1 MDDALARPAD
11 DGGVAPPPPPDEPSP
26 VRLHMPVDVRSAALV
41 VLAVIALVVVLRW
54 ASPVFIPLMLGV
66 MISYALTPVVDRL
79 AAWRVPRALGA
90 GVLLLALVGGCGT
103 TAYALS
109 DETAE
114 VIDSLPEAAHKLRRA
129 MRPPRGQP
137 EGAID
142 KLQQAATQI
151 EQAAKQATAPPPPVT
166 DRGVL
171 RVQVEP
177 SRFSVKDYLWPSAL
191 GLVSLMGQAVIV
203 VFLAYFLLASG
214 NTFRRKLMRIAGATF
229 TKKKLTLQALDEISA
244 QMQRYL
250 LVQLLLSLL
259 VGVATWGAF
268 AAIGL
273 ENAAVWGLAAGVL
286 NLVPY
291 VGSIAVTAAASL
303 VAFVQF
309 GSAEMSALVGG
320 ASLVINLI
328 EGYLLM
334 PWLTGRTSRMNAVA
348 VFIGVLAWG
357 WLWGVWGLLLGVPI
371 LMVVKAVCD
380 RVDDLN
386 AVGELLGE

>member
-1 MDDALARPAD
+1 MDDAPLRAAAD
-11 DGGVAPPPPPDEPSP
+11 EAMPDSPP

-90 GVLLLALVGGCGT
+90 GVLLLALVGAGGT
-103 TAYALS
+103 TVYALS

-114 VIDSLPEAAHKLRRA
+114 VIDSLPDAALKLRRA
-129 MRPPRGQP
+129 VRAQRGEP

-151 EQAAKQATAPPPPVT
+151 EQAAAQATSPSTPAAE
-166 DRGVL
+166 RGVL
-171 RVQVEP
+171 RVQVERP
-177 SRFSVKDYLWPSAL
+177 KFSVKDYLWTGAL
-191 GLVSLMGQAVIV
+191 GLVSLMGQTVIV
-203 VFLAYFLLASG
+203 IFLVYFLLASG
-214 NTFRRKLMRIAGATF
+214 NTFRRKIVRIAGSTF
-229 TKKKLTLQALDEISA
+229 TKKKLTLQALDEVSA

-259 VGVATWGAF
+259 VGVATWAAF

-273 ENAAVWGLAAGVL
+273 EHAAVWGLAAAVL

-309 GSAEMSALVGG
+309 GSAEMAALVGG

-334 PWLTGRTSRMNAVA
+334 PWLTSRTSRMNPVA

-371 LMVVKAVCD
+371 LMVVKAACE
-380 RVDDLN
+380 RVDDLH